1 MRNLIDKIEENAN
14 IDKSFK
20 KEVYRKAIHL
30 SSLWIPA
37 LIYFTQPAFSI
48 FLFSLLFCGDAL
60 LEYGNYK
67 NIPGQDKHSGSCF
80 LRRCATRNAAASFFR
95 SAVPYMFCWLRLSA
109 PSSSANRLRL
119 YPSPLCWCPTQWP
132 LWWEKPLARVCFI
145 NTNRLKAP
153 SHFYERPPHQYAFRA
168 AVSVH
173 LCGGYCLYGGNFG
186 RAL

>member
-1 MRNLIDKIEENAN
+1 MPIL
-14 IDKSFK
+14 
-20 KEVYRKAIHL
+20 
-30 SSLWIPA
+30 
-37 LIYFTQPAFSI
+37 T
-48 FLFSLLFCGDAL
+48 SLLKRGLSQGHPFEFTMDSGAYLLYSAGFFQFFCSRCCFAAMPCL
-60 LEYGNYK
+60 NTETIK

-153 SHFYERPPHQYAFRA
+153 SHF
-168 AVSVH
+168 
-173 LCGGYCLYGGNFG
+173 L
-186 RAL
+186 